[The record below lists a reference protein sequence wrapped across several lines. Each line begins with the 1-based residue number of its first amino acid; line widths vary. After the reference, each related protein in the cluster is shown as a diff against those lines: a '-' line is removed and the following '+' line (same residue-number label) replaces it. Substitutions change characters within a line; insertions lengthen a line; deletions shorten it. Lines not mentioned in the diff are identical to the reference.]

1 MSYVALANTTL
12 SSAVTTVTFSNI
24 PTTGYRD
31 LVMVVRAA
39 CSQNSNNVFRVNS
52 DGGSNYNGRFMTGAG
67 STPTA
72 GGSGG
77 TWVALDSSAFTTTV
91 IGETTHIFHILD
103 YATTNKHKP
112 FISSASRAT
121 AALDSMYHKWSSDS
135 AITSIQFFSASA
147 SFITFT
153 AGSTF
158 ALYGI
163 TA

>member
-12 SSAVTTVTFSNI
+12 TSAVTTVTFSSI

-39 CSQNSNNVFRVNS
+39 TSSNSNNIFRFNG
-52 DGGSNYNGRFMTGAG
+52 DTGSNYNGRFMTGAG

-91 IGETTHIFHILD
+91 LGDTTHIFHIFD
-103 YATTNKHKP
+103 YATTNKHKAV
-112 FISSASRAT
+112 ISSASRAT
-121 AALDSMYHKWSSDS
+121 GALDSMYHKWSSDS
-135 AITSIQFFSASA
+135 AITSIVFLSASSG
-147 SFITFT
+147 SFTFSI
-153 AGSTF
+153 GSNF
-158 ALYGI
+158 SLYGI